1 MLTRKLWRD
10 WNLPSDLGLRMT
22 KLGLLLLIA
31 TLIVN
36 RILPKIEVESSD
48 TLAIGL
54 LVGLEIVTWLVWIVG
69 MGLTLVG
76 VARILTIDAR

>member
-1 MLTRKLWRD
+1 
-10 WNLPSDLGLRMT
+10 
-22 KLGLLLLIA
+22 
-31 TLIVN
+31 
-36 RILPKIEVESSD
+36 VESSD